1 MEETSSPVV
10 ATVKA
15 EKPTP
20 KNSNLRSLVTL
31 FVLLGGLLLLCF
43 LFVFGLTFLMGEGGD
58 GLDYGS
64 GRIGVVEVIGPIM
77 ESKTAVDQLRK
88 FRRDKNIDGIVVRVD
103 SPGGAVAPSQE
114 IFEAVKAAK
123 KEKPLAVSMGSTAAS
138 GGYYIAIGSD
148 QIFANPGT
156 VTGSI
161 GVITQLFN
169 VSKIAQKVELDVHTI
184 TTGKSKDMGNM
195 FRPYNE
201 DDDTAIRSLIG
212 DIYEQFVEDV
222 AKGRSMEVGRVKQ
235 LADGGVFTGRQAL
248 KNKLVD
254 ELGTFDDTV
263 DWVAK
268 KAKLEGVPKIVY
280 PEKPMKGLSD
290 LLKGGVQTVVGE
302 VKNVSTPMF
311 EYRFVGPR

>member
-1 MEETSSPVV
+1 MEETPTQKPSP
-10 ATVKA
+10 APVK
-15 EKPTP
+15 KP
-20 KNSNLRSLVTL
+20 SGLLTL
-31 FVLLGGLLLLCF
+31 FILFGGLLLLSF
-43 LFVFGLTFLMGEGGD
+43 LFIFAISLLAGDGGD
-58 GLDYGS
+58 GLDYGD
-64 GRIGVVEVIGPIM
+64 GRIGVVEIIGPIQ

-88 FRRDKNIDGIVVRVD
+88 FRRDKSIDGIVVRID

-123 KEKPLAVSMGSTAAS
+123 KEKPLAISMGSTAAS
-138 GGYYIAIGSD
+138 GGYYIAVGSD
-148 QIFANPGT
+148 KIFANPGT

-169 VSKIAQKVELDVHTI
+169 VSKIVEKVELDVHTI

-195 FRPYNE
+195 FRPYNQ
-201 DDDTAIRSLIG
+201 DDDVAIRSLIG

-222 AKGRSMEVGRVKQ
+222 AKGRGMDVETVKT

-263 DWVAK
+263 DWVASE
-268 KAKLEGVPKIVY
+268 AKLEGIPKIVY
-280 PEKPMKGLSD
+280 PEKPMKGLSE
-290 LLKGGVQTVVGE
+290 LLKGGVQTVVNE
-302 VKNVSTPMF
+302 VKGVSTPMV
-311 EYRFVGPR
+311 EYRFTGH

>member
-1 MEETSSPVV
+1 MGEE
-10 ATVKA
+10 KQKK
-15 EKPTP
+15 KP
-20 KNSNLRSLVTL
+20 NNLLTL
-31 FVLLGGLLLLCF
+31 FVLMGGMF
-43 LFVFGLTFLMGEGGD
+43 LFLFLFIFALTLLGSGGGD
-58 GLDYGS
+58 GLEYGD
-64 GRIGVVEVIGPIM
+64 GKIGVVEIIGPITQ
-77 ESKTAVDQLRK
+77 SKTAVDQLRR
-88 FRRDKNIDGIVVRVD
+88 FRRDEDIDGIVVRIN

-123 KEKPLAVSMGSTAAS
+123 KVKPLAVSMGSTAAS
-138 GGYYIAIGSD
+138 GGYYISVGSD
-148 QIFANPGT
+148 KIFANPGT

-169 VSKIAQKVELDVHTI
+169 VSRIIEKVELDVHTI

-201 DDDTAIRSLIG
+201 NDDLAIRGLIG

-222 AKGRSMEVGRVKQ
+222 AKGRGLEIERVKE

-268 KAKLEGVPKIVY
+268 EAKLEGVPKIIY
-280 PEKPMKGLSD
+280 PEKPMKGLSAI
-290 LLKGGVQTVVGE
+290 LRGGVQTIVSE
-302 VKNVSTPMF
+302 VKNTSTPMI
-311 EYRFVGPR
+311 EYRFVGQ